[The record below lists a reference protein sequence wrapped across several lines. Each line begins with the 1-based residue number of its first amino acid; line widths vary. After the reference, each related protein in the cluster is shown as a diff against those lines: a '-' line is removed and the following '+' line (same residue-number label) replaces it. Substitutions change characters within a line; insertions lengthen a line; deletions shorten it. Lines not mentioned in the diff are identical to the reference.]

1 MPEQR
6 DLQLVS
12 DFQGPAL
19 ELRWLRYRDAIGRP
33 FRLDL
38 NIVSDSPDVDLGGMI
53 GKPLGVTFKTRDGTE
68 RCFHGLVSSAAHLG
82 VSGRLHMYRAS
93 VRPSLWFLSQQTNC
107 RIFLDENIPS
117 IIQQVAE
124 AGGVG
129 YDGGQVTAASFPA
142 REFVAQ
148 YRESDFNFVSRHMER
163 EGLVYIVKQTANQH
177 TLVVADAIARILDSR
192 GQLEW
197 APEFRTDTPAG
208 RITDISRRFRF
219 RPGEVVLADYNY
231 MTVEVLNGSRSESA
245 MTPESGYQI
254 YDYPGKYETAEEGSH
269 YAKVRLERLRT
280 RHQTFTARTTSQI
293 LAPASSFHLSRHPT
307 EDLTDEEFIVTD
319 TDLVVST
326 GEHEEL
332 LGPAA
337 PALPAESCRIS
348 FIPRVGADGEA
359 VEFRTA
365 LKAKRPRIRGPQTA
379 VVVGTF
385 DEGGGQ
391 SQPDEH
397 SRVKVRFFWDRNPK
411 DPNQASCWIR
421 VAENW
426 AGKNYGTQF
435 IPHIGHEVIV
445 EFLEGDPDRPIITGR
460 VYNGKNKPP
469 MITPRDKYR
478 TVVAQDHYGN
488 RLVFDGTPGSERIVL
503 HSPHHAS
510 WLVLGESIYG
520 KTKSNE
526 NKFTIGDE
534 HKCTM
539 GNNTSITVGSTTSL
553 QGGSKAS
560 FLLGA
565 ALDII
570 VGAKVS
576 ATIGTNVEYKAVNEM
591 KILKGSSY
599 VDTELEVKKA
609 KSDVT
614 TIADATHGLSGL
626 KAVIVSAGGGLPGKP
641 VSLIDMKPSEMSLSV
656 GTAGDGAAPT
666 ADIESMAQK
675 AAFAGLTAAA
685 LGAVAGNLAAWAGMT
700 YVSQPTDD
708 PNTTKNEADYGGKDA
723 DAKNLWIATGV
734 LGTASLAAFIAQAIL
749 ARKTAKV
756 VKQKMSKKLADP
768 VGIPKIRLSK
778 DGVFVKHTPASTLD
792 VSKSSI
798 QLKVDPTKLRL
809 TNSAVVVESGSASI
823 KIGPAMTIIKGSVVK
838 IN

>member
-1 MPEQR
+1 M
-6 DLQLVS
+6 
-12 DFQGPAL
+12 
-19 ELRWLRYRDAIGRP
+19 RYRDAIGRP

-38 NIVSDSPDVDLGGMI
+38 NMVSDFPDVPLGKMI
-53 GKPLGVTFKTRDGTE
+53 GTTMGVKFQTRDGSE
-68 RCFHGLVSSAAHLG
+68 RCFHGLVSSAEYLG
-82 VSGRLHMYRAS
+82 ASERKFLYRAS
-93 VRPSLWFLSQQTNC
+93 VRPSLWFLTQQTNC

-117 IIQQVAE
+117 IIRQVVE
-124 AGGVG
+124 GGGVG
-129 YDGGQVTAASFPA
+129 YDDSQVTAGSFPA

-163 EGLVYIVKQTANQH
+163 EGLVYIFKHMPLEHKMAVG
-177 TLVVADAIARILDSR
+177 DAIARLLTSVGNLD
-192 GQLEW
+192 W

-208 RITDISRRFRF
+208 RITEISRRFCF
-219 RPGEVVLADYNY
+219 RPSEVVLADYNY
-231 MTVEVLNGSRSESA
+231 LSVEVLNGTRSETA
-245 MTPESGYQI
+245 MTPESGYQV
-254 YDYPGKYETAEEGSH
+254 YDYPGKYETADEGAH

-280 RHQTFTARTTSQI
+280 KHQTFTARTSSQV
-293 LAPASSFHLSRHPT
+293 LAPATSFHLSRHPS
-307 EDLTDEEFIVTD
+307 EELSDREFIVTD

-326 GEHEEL
+326 GEYEHFL
-332 LGPAA
+332 DPAA
-337 PALPAESCRIS
+337 PALPAESCNIS
-348 FIPRVGADGEA
+348 FIPRVGAEGEA
-359 VEFRTA
+359 IEFRTA

-411 DPNQASCWIR
+411 DPKQSSCWIR

-526 NKFTIGDE
+526 NKFTIGNA
-534 HKCTM
+534 HSCTM
-539 GNNTSITVGSTTSL
+539 GNNTSILVGSSTSL

-570 VGAKVS
+570 VGAKIS
-576 ATIGTNVEYKAVNEM
+576 ATIGTNVEYKKVNEM

-614 TIADATHGLSGL
+614 TIADANHGLCGL
-626 KAVIVSAGGGLPGKP
+626 KSVIVSAGGGVPGKP
-641 VSLIDMKPSEMSLSV
+641 VSIIDMKPSELAISV
-656 GTAGDGAAPT
+656 GTAADGAAPT
-666 ADIESMAQK
+666 ADIEVMAQR
-675 AAFAGLTAAA
+675 AAWAGLIAAV
-685 LGAVAGNLAAWAGMT
+685 LGSVAGNLAAWAGMQ
-700 YVSQPTDD
+700 YVEQPTDD
-708 PNTTKNEADYGGKDA
+708 PDPQKNEANYGGKDT

-734 LGTASLAAFIAQAIL
+734 LGTGALAAFIAQAIL
-749 ARKTAKV
+749 GRKTANI
-756 VKQKMSKKLADP
+756 VKQKMTKKLADP
-768 VGIPKIRLSK
+768 VGIPRIRLSK
-778 DGVFVKHTPASTLD
+778 DGVFIKHTPASTVD

-798 QLKVDPTKLRL
+798 QLKVNPTKLRI
-809 TNSAVVVESGSASI
+809 TNSAVVVEAGSASI
-823 KIGPAMTIIKGSVVK
+823 KMGPAMTIIKGSVVK